1 MHDPLHVC
9 QINDVNFEEGL
20 DVLRVWAIKRLAL
33 FIYPT
38 SQLTPQLMILD
49 TWAPS
54 TCALCALCAA
64 GRVQECSC
72 HFLRHFTVLW
82 HLISLHGGALR
93 SQCHDMS
100 KTYSQAKYSDF
111 EEVKGSSRFLK
122 NPTRYYWK
130 CAYSFLNVYHQTRIL
145 HESLEKR
152 SLAVSFALVSSK
164 ILEKRSGRRPLVS
177 PHLWQESLWNCA
189 SRKEE
194 EDVTYNPRIHA
205 SFKLFAGVW
214 YLFMIY
220 IMNTN
225 SDYDYMWVK

>member
-1 MHDPLHVC
+1 M
-9 QINDVNFEEGL
+9 NDVNFEEGL
-20 DVLRVWAIKRLAL
+20 DVLQVWAIKRLAL

-82 HLISLHGGALR
+82 HLISLHGGAPW

-111 EEVKGSSRFLK
+111 EEVKGSSRFMK
-122 NPTRYYWK
+122 NPTRYYQK
-130 CAYSFLNVYHQTRIL
+130 CAYSFLNVYHRNKIL
-145 HESLEKR
+145 LLPSL
-152 SLAVSFALVSSK
+152 LVSSK
-164 ILEKRSGRRPLVS
+164 ILEKKDLAAVP
-177 PHLWQESLWNCA
+177 
-189 SRKEE
+189 
-194 EDVTYNPRIHA
+194 
-205 SFKLFAGVW
+205 
-214 YLFMIY
+214 
-220 IMNTN
+220 
-225 SDYDYMWVK
+225 

>member
-1 MHDPLHVC
+1 
-9 QINDVNFEEGL
+9 
-20 DVLRVWAIKRLAL
+20 
-33 FIYPT
+33 
-38 SQLTPQLMILD
+38 MILD

-54 TCALCALCAA
+54 TCALCALCAG

-82 HLISLHGGALR
+82 HLISLHGGAPW

-111 EEVKGSSRFLK
+111 EEVKGSSRFMK

-130 CAYSFLNVYHQTRIL
+130 WAYSFLNVYHRTRTL
-145 HESLEKR
+145 DTNQKSLEKR

-205 SFKLFAGVW
+205 SFKLFCRCIISVYDIFWTEIQIKVW
-214 YLFMIY
+214 CEWNDLNRIWCMLNPILL
-220 IMNTN
+220 
-225 SDYDYMWVK
+225 